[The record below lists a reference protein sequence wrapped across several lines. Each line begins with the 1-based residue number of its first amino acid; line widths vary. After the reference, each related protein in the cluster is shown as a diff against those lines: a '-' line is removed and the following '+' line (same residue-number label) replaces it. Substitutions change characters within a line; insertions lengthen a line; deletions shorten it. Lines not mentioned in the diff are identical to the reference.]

1 MAKYEEVPGVGLV
14 EFPDD
19 TPQNVID
26 SAKSGK
32 IGFEE
37 QGQQAVQGQDGLSV
51 SRTAGILARGG
62 ISPAT
67 VAGGV
72 GAAGAA
78 AMGAPVVA
86 GAGIAALAGGLLELG
101 ARAYNSEMAQK
112 YGIRGE
118 DSDKLKLPSEYLDQ
132 IKDLI
137 GLPKAQTTGER
148 VLEAG
153 AETAGEALATMGAG
167 QVLAGAKYAPKA
179 VKALGG
185 ILKAEPAM
193 QMAQSATGG
202 MAQQAAKE
210 SGAGS
215 FGQTIAGAG
224 GAIAPSLPGIARS
237 GVTAVGRGFTSP
249 ETVLENIQAM
259 KGAGTEATLGQATG
273 ARPIQYLESALG
285 ITPGASGYMA
295 KKGAEQQAQIGSK
308 IEQIS
313 QELAPGATELSA
325 GSKIRRG
332 LKDVFLPEARKVQN
346 DLYANV
352 DKYIPKTAEVD
363 LSNTLNLLNELTAPL
378 SGLKETSKS
387 KIVTND
393 LIKNLTSGLNI
404 DILPPPQKLILDK
417 NGVPFVLP
425 QQQAKIPI
433 ESVRIL
439 RSRIGD
445 QLGKFQMDSDFPRA
459 ELLRIYGALSD
470 DVGRVVDAAGP
481 DAKRAKEI
489 ADEYTKKLHDKMD
502 LLQPIIDKATPEK
515 IFNAAMGGQ
524 KADTTILGTVM
535 NALPQDAR
543 KEFVAAF
550 LNKMGRAVSST
561 QDVAGNVFSTETFLT
576 NWDKL
581 RGSPKEILFGNFGQS
596 FKNDM
601 DKIAKATSI
610 MRTGSQQYRNP
621 SGSGQKVVAAGTI
634 GAGIMAL
641 FTQPAALV
649 PMAQGAVTANLAAR
663 AMTNPK
669 FVRLLA
675 KQYDAPTS
683 SIPAFISTL
692 ATQSERDND
701 PELKDIADG
710 LRNQAVE
717 SDLKR

>member
-1 MAKYEEVPGVGLV
+1 MARYEEVPGVGLV

-19 TPQNVID
+19 TPQSVLD

-37 QGQQAVQGQDGLSV
+37 QGQQVAQGQDGFSA

-78 AMGAPVVA
+78 AMGAPVAV
-86 GAGIAALAGGLLELG
+86 GAGITALAGGLLELG
-101 ARAYNSEMAQK
+101 ARAYNSEIAKK
-112 YGIRGE
+112 YGIREE
-118 DSDKLKLPSEYLDQ
+118 DSDKVKLPSEYLDQ

-153 AETAGEALATMGAG
+153 AETAGEAMATMGAG

-185 ILKAEPAM
+185 LLKAEPAM

-202 MAQQAAKE
+202 MAQQAAE
-210 SGAGS
+210 EAGAGGV
-215 FGQTIAGAG
+215 GQTIAGAG
-224 GAIAPSLPGIARS
+224 GAIAPSLPGIARA
-237 GVTAVGRGFTSP
+237 GVTSAARGFASP

-259 KGAGTEATLGQATG
+259 RGAGTEATLGQATG
-273 ARPIQYLESALG
+273 AKPIQYLESALG

-295 KKGAEQQAQIGSK
+295 RKGAEQQAQIGSK
-308 IEQIS
+308 IEQIA

-325 GSKIRRG
+325 GSKIRQG
-332 LKDVFLPEARKVQN
+332 IKDVFLPQARKYQN
-346 DLYANV
+346 TLYAEV
-352 DKYIPKTAEVD
+352 EKYIPKNTEVD
-363 LSNTLNLLNELTAPL
+363 ISNTKNLLNEITAPL
-378 SGLKETSKS
+378 PGMKATSESSLLKNQV
-387 KIVTND
+387 ID
-393 LIKNLTSGLNI
+393 QLTSGLNI
-404 DILPPPQKLILDK
+404 DTALGGGLPLS
-417 NGVPFVLP
+417 GVR
-425 QQQAKIPI
+425 
-433 ESVRIL
+433 EL
-439 RSRIGD
+439 RSRIGEK
-445 QLGKFQMDSDFPRA
+445 LGQFQMDSNFPRA
-459 ELLRIYGALSD
+459 ELLRLYGALTED
-470 DVGRVVDAAGP
+470 IAKVVGSAGP
-481 DAKRAKEI
+481 EAKLAFNE
-489 ADEYTKKLHDKMD
+489 ANAYTKRLHDKID
-502 LLQPIIDKATPEK
+502 LLQPIIDKATPER

-535 NALPQDAR
+535 DALPQDAKR
-543 KEFVAAF
+543 EFVSAF

-621 SGSGQKVVAAGTI
+621 SGTGQRVVAAGTI

-649 PMAQGAVTANLAAR
+649 PMAQGAATANLAAR

-701 PELKDIADG
+701 QELKDIADG

>member
-19 TPQNVID
+19 TPQSVLD

-37 QGQQAVQGQDGLSV
+37 QAQQADQGQGGFSA

-67 VAGGV
+67 VAGGI
-72 GAAGAA
+72 GAVGAA
-78 AMGAPVVA
+78 AMGAPVAV
-86 GAGIAALAGGLLELG
+86 GAGITALAGGLLELG
-101 ARAYNSEMAQK
+101 ARAYNSEIAKK
-112 YGIRGE
+112 YGIREE
-118 DSDKLKLPSEYLDQ
+118 DSDKVKLPSEYLDQ

-153 AETAGEALATMGAG
+153 AETAGESLATMGAG

-185 ILKAEPAM
+185 LLKAEPAM
-193 QMAQSATGG
+193 QVAQSATGG
-202 MAQQAAKE
+202 MAQQAAQE
-210 SGAGS
+210 AGAGGV
-215 FGQTIAGAG
+215 GQTIAGAG
-224 GAIAPSLPGIARS
+224 GAIAPSLPGIART

-249 ETVLENIQAM
+249 ETILENIQTM
-259 KGAGTEATLGQATG
+259 RGAGTEATLGQATG
-273 ARPIQYLESALG
+273 AKPIQYLESALG

-325 GSKIRRG
+325 GSKMRRG

-346 DLYANV
+346 ELYADV
-352 DKYIPKTAEVD
+352 DKYIPKNSAVD
-363 LSNTLNLLNELTAPL
+363 LSDTKNLINQLTAPL
-378 SGLKETSKS
+378 QGLEATSKS
-387 KIVTND
+387 NLVTNNT
-393 LIKNLTSGLNI
+393 IKELMSGLNI
-404 DILPPPQKLILDK
+404 DLASG
-417 NGVPFVLP
+417 N
-425 QQQAKIPI
+425 KIPI

-445 QLGKFQMDSDFPRA
+445 QLGKFQMDSDFPRT
-459 ELLRIYGALSD
+459 ELLRIYGTLSD
-470 DVGRVVDAAGP
+470 DIGKVVETAGP
-481 DAKRAKEI
+481 AAKLAKQT

-561 QDVAGNVFSTETFLT
+561 QDVTGNVFSTETFLT

-581 RGSPKEILFGNFGQS
+581 RGSPKELLFGNFGQS

-621 SGSGQKVVAAGTI
+621 SGSAQKLVAAGTI
-634 GAGIMAL
+634 GGGIMAL
-641 FTQPAALV
+641 LTAPATLIPAAK
-649 PMAQGAVTANLAAR
+649 AAGIANLSAR
-663 AMTNPK
+663 ALTNPK

-701 PELKDIADG
+701 PELKDIADE

>member
-37 QGQQAVQGQDGLSV
+37 QGQQAVQGQDGFSA

-185 ILKAEPAM
+185 LLKAEPVM
-193 QMAQSATGG
+193 QVAQSASGG
-202 MAQQAAKE
+202 MAQQAAE
-210 SGAGS
+210 EAGAGGV
-215 FGQTIAGAG
+215 GQTIAGAG
-224 GAIAPSLPGIARS
+224 GAIAPSLPGLARA
-237 GVTAVGRGFTSP
+237 GVTSAARGFASP
-249 ETVLENIQAM
+249 EAVLENIQAM
-259 KGAGTEATLGQATG
+259 RGAGTEATLGQATG
-273 ARPIQYLESALG
+273 AKPIQFLESALG

-308 IEQIS
+308 IEQIA

-325 GSKIRRG
+325 GSKIRQG
-332 LKDVFLPEARKVQN
+332 IKDVFLPQARKYQN
-346 DLYANV
+346 TLYSEV
-352 DKYIPKTAEVD
+352 EKYIPKNTEVD
-363 LSNTLNLLNELTAPL
+363 ISNTKNLLNEITAPL
-378 SGLKETSKS
+378 PGMRATSESSLLKNQV
-387 KIVTND
+387 ID
-393 LIKNLTSGLNI
+393 QLTSGLNI
-404 DILPPPQKLILDK
+404 DTALGGGLPLS
-417 NGVPFVLP
+417 GVR
-425 QQQAKIPI
+425 
-433 ESVRIL
+433 EL
-439 RSRIGD
+439 RSRIGEK
-445 QLGKFQMDSDFPRA
+445 LGQFQMDSNFPRA
-459 ELLRIYGALSD
+459 ELLRLYGALTD
-470 DVGRVVDAAGP
+470 DIAKVVGNAGP
-481 DAKRAKEI
+481 EAKLAF
-489 ADEYTKKLHDKMD
+489 DEANAYTKRLHDKID
-502 LLQPIIDKATPEK
+502 LLQPIIDKATPER

-524 KADTTILGTVM
+524 KADTTILNTVM
-535 NALPQDAR
+535 DAVPQEAR
-543 KEFVAAF
+543 REFVAAF

-621 SGSGQKVVAAGTI
+621 SGTTQKLVAAGTI
-634 GAGIMAL
+634 GGGIMAL
-641 FTQPAALV
+641 LTAPATLIPAAK
-649 PMAQGAVTANLAAR
+649 AAGIANLSAR
-663 AMTNPK
+663 ALTNPK

-683 SIPAFISTL
+683 SLPAFISTL

-710 LRNQAVE
+710 IRNQAVE

>member
-19 TPQNVID
+19 TPQSVLD

-37 QGQQAVQGQDGLSV
+37 QAQQADQGQGGLSA

-67 VAGGV
+67 VAAGV

-78 AMGAPVVA
+78 AVGAPVAV
-86 GAGIAALAGGLLELG
+86 GAGITALAGGLLELG
-101 ARAYNSEMAQK
+101 ARAYNSEIAKK
-112 YGIRGE
+112 YGVREE
-118 DSDKLKLPSEYLDQ
+118 DSDKVKLPSEYLDQ

-185 ILKAEPAM
+185 LLKAEPAM
-193 QMAQSATGG
+193 QVAQSATGG

-210 SGAGS
+210 AGAGGV
-215 FGQTIAGAG
+215 GQTIAGAG
-224 GAIAPSLPGIARS
+224 GAIAPSLPGIARA
-237 GVTAVGRGFTSP
+237 GVMATGRGFKSP
-249 ETVLENIQAM
+249 ETILENIQTM
-259 KGAGTEATLGQATG
+259 RGAGTEATLGQATG
-273 ARPIQYLESALG
+273 AKPIQYLESALG

-308 IEQIS
+308 IEQIA

-325 GSKIRRG
+325 GSKMRQGI
-332 LKDVFLPEARKVQN
+332 KDVFLPQARKYQN
-346 DLYANV
+346 TLYAEV
-352 DKYIPKTAEVD
+352 EKYIPKNTEVD
-363 LSNTLNLLNELTAPL
+363 ISNTKNLLNEITAPL
-378 SGLKETSKS
+378 LGMKATSESSLLKNQV
-387 KIVTND
+387 ID
-393 LIKNLTSGLNI
+393 QLTSGLNI
-404 DILPPPQKLILDK
+404 DTALGGGLPLS
-417 NGVPFVLP
+417 GVR
-425 QQQAKIPI
+425 
-433 ESVRIL
+433 EL
-439 RSRIGD
+439 RSRIGEK
-445 QLGKFQMDSDFPRA
+445 LGQFQMDSNFPRA
-459 ELLRIYGALSD
+459 ELLRLYGALTD
-470 DVGRVVDAAGP
+470 DISKVVGNAGP
-481 DAKRAKEI
+481 EAKLAF
-489 ADEYTKKLHDKMD
+489 DEANAYTRRLHDKID
-502 LLQPIIDKATPEK
+502 LLQPIIDKATPER

-535 NALPQDAR
+535 EALPQEAR
-543 KEFVAAF
+543 REFVSAF
-550 LNKMGRAVSST
+550 LNKMGRAVSSA
-561 QDVAGNVFSTETFLT
+561 QDVTGNVFSTETFLT

-581 RGSPKEILFGNFGQS
+581 RGSPKELLFGNFGQS

-621 SGSGQKVVAAGTI
+621 SGSAQKLVAAGTI
-634 GAGIMAL
+634 GGGIMAL
-641 FTQPAALV
+641 LTAPATLIPAAK
-649 PMAQGAVTANLAAR
+649 AAGIANLSAR

-675 KQYDAPTS
+675 KQYDAPKS

-701 PELKDIADG
+701 QELKDIADG
-710 LRNQAVE
+710 IRNQAVE
-717 SDLKR
+717 SDLQR

>member
-19 TPQNVID
+19 TPQSVLD

-37 QGQQAVQGQDGLSV
+37 QAQQADQGQGRLSA

-78 AMGAPVVA
+78 AMGAPVAV
-86 GAGIAALAGGLLELG
+86 GAGITALAGGLLELG
-101 ARAYNSEMAQK
+101 ARAYNSEIAKK
-112 YGIRGE
+112 YGVREE
-118 DSDKLKLPSEYLDQ
+118 DSDKVKLPSEYLDQ

-185 ILKAEPAM
+185 LLKAEPAM
-193 QMAQSATGG
+193 QVAQSATGG

-210 SGAGS
+210 AGAGGV
-215 FGQTIAGAG
+215 GQTIAGAG
-224 GAIAPSLPGIARS
+224 GAIAPSLPGIARA

-249 ETVLENIQAM
+249 ETILENIQTM
-259 KGAGTEATLGQATG
+259 RGAGTEATLGQATG
-273 ARPIQYLESALG
+273 AKPIQYLESALG

-308 IEQIS
+308 IEQIA

-325 GSKIRRG
+325 GSKMRRG

-346 DLYANV
+346 ELYADV
-352 DKYIPKTAEVD
+352 DKYIPKNSAVD
-363 LSNTLNLLNELTAPL
+363 LSDTKNLINQLTAPL
-378 SGLKETSKS
+378 QGLEATSKS
-387 KIVTND
+387 NLVTNNT
-393 LIKNLTSGLNI
+393 IKELMSGLNI
-404 DILPPPQKLILDK
+404 DLASG
-417 NGVPFVLP
+417 N
-425 QQQAKIPI
+425 KIPI

-445 QLGKFQMDSDFPRA
+445 QLGKFQMDSDFPRL
-459 ELLRIYGALSD
+459 ELLRIYGTLSD
-470 DVGRVVDAAGP
+470 DIGKVVETAGP
-481 DAKRAKEI
+481 AAKLAKQT

-543 KEFVAAF
+543 KEFVSAF
-550 LNKMGRAVSST
+550 LNKMGRAVSSA
-561 QDVAGNVFSTETFLT
+561 QDVTGNVFSTETFLT

-581 RGSPKEILFGNFGQS
+581 RGSPKELLFGNFGQS

-621 SGSGQKVVAAGTI
+621 SGSAQKLVAAGTI
-634 GAGIMAL
+634 GGGIMAL
-641 FTQPAALV
+641 LTAPATLIPAAK
-649 PMAQGAVTANLAAR
+649 AAGIANLSAR

-675 KQYDAPTS
+675 KQYDAPKS

-701 PELKDIADG
+701 QELKDIADG
-710 LRNQAVE
+710 IRNQAVE
-717 SDLKR
+717 SDLQR

>member
-1 MAKYEEVPGVGLV
+1 VL
-14 EFPDD
+14 
-19 TPQNVID
+19 D

-37 QGQQAVQGQDGLSV
+37 QGQQVAQGQDGFSA

-78 AMGAPVVA
+78 AMGAPVAV
-86 GAGIAALAGGLLELG
+86 GAGITALAGGLLELG
-101 ARAYNSEMAQK
+101 ARAYNSEIAKK
-112 YGIRGE
+112 YGIREE
-118 DSDKLKLPSEYLDQ
+118 DSDKVKLPSEYLDQ

-153 AETAGEALATMGAG
+153 AETAGEAMATMGAG

-185 ILKAEPAM
+185 LLKAEPAM

-202 MAQQAAKE
+202 MAQQAAE
-210 SGAGS
+210 EAGAGGV
-215 FGQTIAGAG
+215 GQTIAGAG
-224 GAIAPSLPGIARS
+224 GAIAPSLPGIARA
-237 GVTAVGRGFTSP
+237 GVTSAARGFASP

-259 KGAGTEATLGQATG
+259 RGAGTEATLGQATG
-273 ARPIQYLESALG
+273 AKPIQYLESALG

-295 KKGAEQQAQIGSK
+295 RKGAEQQAQIGSK
-308 IEQIS
+308 IEQIA

-325 GSKIRRG
+325 GSKIRQG
-332 LKDVFLPEARKVQN
+332 IKDVFLPQARKYQN
-346 DLYANV
+346 TLYAEV
-352 DKYIPKTAEVD
+352 EKYIPKNTEVD
-363 LSNTLNLLNELTAPL
+363 ISNTKNLLNEITAPL
-378 SGLKETSKS
+378 PGMKATSESSLLKNQV
-387 KIVTND
+387 ID
-393 LIKNLTSGLNI
+393 QLTSGLNI
-404 DILPPPQKLILDK
+404 DTALGGGLPLS
-417 NGVPFVLP
+417 GVR
-425 QQQAKIPI
+425 
-433 ESVRIL
+433 EL
-439 RSRIGD
+439 RSRIGEK
-445 QLGKFQMDSDFPRA
+445 LGQFQMDSNFPRA
-459 ELLRIYGALSD
+459 ELLRLYGALTED
-470 DVGRVVDAAGP
+470 IAKVVGSAGP
-481 DAKRAKEI
+481 EAKLAFNE
-489 ADEYTKKLHDKMD
+489 ANAYTKRLHDKID
-502 LLQPIIDKATPEK
+502 LLQPIIDKATPER

-535 NALPQDAR
+535 DALPQDAKR
-543 KEFVAAF
+543 EFVSAF

-621 SGSGQKVVAAGTI
+621 SGTGQRVVAAGTI

-649 PMAQGAVTANLAAR
+649 PMAQGAATANLAAR

-701 PELKDIADG
+701 QELKDIADG

>member
-37 QGQQAVQGQDGLSV
+37 QGQQAVQGQDGLSA

-185 ILKAEPAM
+185 LLKAEPAM
-193 QMAQSATGG
+193 QVAQSASGG
-202 MAQQAAKE
+202 MAQQAAE
-210 SGAGS
+210 EAGAGGV
-215 FGQTIAGAG
+215 GQTIAGAG
-224 GAIAPSLPGIARS
+224 GAIAPSLPAIARA
-237 GVTAVGRGFTSP
+237 GVTSAARGFASP

-259 KGAGTEATLGQATG
+259 RGAGTEATLGQATG
-273 ARPIQYLESALG
+273 AKPIQYIESALG

-325 GSKIRRG
+325 GSKIRQG
-332 LKDVFLPEARKVQN
+332 IKDVFLPQARKYQN
-346 DLYANV
+346 TLYAEV
-352 DKYIPKTAEVD
+352 EKYIPKNTEVNI
-363 LSNTLNLLNELTAPL
+363 SNTKNLLNEITAPL
-378 SGLKETSKS
+378 PGMRATSESSLLKNQV
-387 KIVTND
+387 ID
-393 LIKNLTSGLNI
+393 QLTSGLNI
-404 DILPPPQKLILDK
+404 DTALGGGLPLS
-417 NGVPFVLP
+417 GVR
-425 QQQAKIPI
+425 
-433 ESVRIL
+433 EL
-439 RSRIGD
+439 RSRIGEK
-445 QLGKFQMDSDFPRA
+445 LGQFQMDSNFPRA
-459 ELLRIYGALSD
+459 ELLRLYGALTD
-470 DVGRVVDAAGP
+470 DIAKVVGNAGP
-481 DAKRAKEI
+481 EAKLAF
-489 ADEYTKKLHDKMD
+489 DEANAYTKRLHDKID
-502 LLQPIIDKATPEK
+502 LLQPIIDKATPER

-524 KADTTILGTVM
+524 KADTTILNTVM
-535 NALPQDAR
+535 NAVPQEAR
-543 KEFVAAF
+543 REFVAAF

-683 SIPAFISTL
+683 SLPAFISTL

>member
-1 MAKYEEVPGVGLV
+1 MARYEQVEGIGLV

-19 TPQNVID
+19 TPQEVID
-26 SAKSGK
+26 RAKAGK
-32 IGFEE
+32 IGFEAPASE
-37 QGQQAVQGQDGLSV
+37 AKDDGLSLRV
-51 SRTAGILARGG
+51 PGLIARGA
-62 ISPAT
+62 INPAT
-67 VAGGV
+67 VAAGA
-72 GAAGAA
+72 GAAGMA
-78 AMGAPVVA
+78 VA
-86 GAGIAALAGGLLELG
+86 GAPITAAGVGIGALAGGLIELG
-101 ARAYNSEMAQK
+101 ARAYNSEMAQR
-112 YGIRGE
+112 YGVRGE
-118 DSDKLKLPSEYLDQ
+118 EADKIKLPSEYLDQ
-132 IKDLI
+132 IKDMI
-137 GLPKAQTTGER
+137 GLPKPETSGEKI
-148 VLEAG
+148 LTAG
-153 AETAGEALATMGAG
+153 AETAGEAMATMGAG
-167 QVLAGAKYAPKA
+167 QVLSGIKYAPKA

-210 SGAGS
+210 GGAGTA
-215 FGQTIAGAG
+215 GQIVAGAG
-224 GAIAPSLPGIARS
+224 GAIAPSLPGIARAGAS
-237 GVTAVGRGFTSP
+237 AVGRGFTKP
-249 ETVLENIQAM
+249 ETILENIQAM
-259 KGAGTEATLGQATG
+259 RGAGTEATLGQATG
-273 ARPIQYLESALG
+273 ARPIQFVESALG
-285 ITPGASGYMA
+285 ITPGASGFMA

-308 IEQIS
+308 IEQIA

-325 GSKIRRG
+325 GSKMRRG

-346 DLYANV
+346 ELYADV
-352 DKYIPKTAEVD
+352 DKYIPKNSAVD
-363 LSNTLNLLNELTAPL
+363 LSDTKNLINQLTAPL
-378 SGLKETSKS
+378 QGLEATSKS
-387 KIVTND
+387 NLVTNNT
-393 LIKNLTSGLNI
+393 IKELMSGLNI
-404 DILPPPQKLILDK
+404 DLAS
-417 NGVPFVLP
+417 GS
-425 QQQAKIPI
+425 KIPI

-445 QLGKFQMDSDFPRA
+445 QLGKFQMDSDFPRI
-459 ELLRIYGALSD
+459 ELLRIYGTLSD
-470 DVGRVVDAAGP
+470 DIGKVVETAGP
-481 DAKRAKEI
+481 AAKLAKQT

-550 LNKMGRAVSST
+550 LNRMGRAVSSA
-561 QDVAGNVFSTETFLT
+561 QDVTGNVFSTETFLT

-581 RGSPKEILFGNFGQS
+581 RGSPKELLFGNFGQS

-621 SGSGQKVVAAGTI
+621 SGTGQRVVAAGTI

-649 PMAQGAVTANLAAR
+649 PMAQGAITANLAAR

-669 FVRLLA
+669 FVRALA
-675 KQYDAPTS
+675 KRYDAPTS
-683 SIPAFISTL
+683 SLPAFISTL
-692 ATQSERDND
+692 ATQ
-701 PELKDIADG
+701 ADKEDDQDLREISDA

-717 SDLKR
+717 ADLKK

>member
-32 IGFEE
+32 IGFQE
-37 QGQQAVQGQDGLSV
+37 QGQPQAEFSPA
-51 SRTAGILARGG
+51 RAAGILTRGG

-67 VAGGV
+67 VAGGI

-78 AMGAPVVA
+78 AVGAPVVA

-193 QMAQSATGG
+193 QVAQSVTGG
-202 MAQQAAKE
+202 MAQQAAE
-210 SGAGS
+210 EAGAG
-215 FGQTIAGAG
+215 GAVQTLAGAG
-224 GAIAPSLPGIARS
+224 GAIAPSLPAITRA
-237 GVTAVGRGFTSP
+237 GVTSAARGFASP
-249 ETVLENIQAM
+249 EAVLENIQAM
-259 KGAGTEATLGQATG
+259 RGAGTEATLGQATG
-273 ARPIQYLESALG
+273 ARPIQFLESALG

-346 DLYANV
+346 QLYADV
-352 DKYIPKTAEVD
+352 DKYIPKNSTVD
-363 LSNTLNLLNELTAPL
+363 LSDTKNLINQLTAPL
-378 SGLKETSKS
+378 QGLEATSKS
-387 KIVTND
+387 NLVTNNT
-393 LIKNLTSGLNI
+393 IKELMSGLNI
-404 DILPPPQKLILDK
+404 DLASG
-417 NGVPFVLP
+417 N
-425 QQQAKIPI
+425 KIPI
-433 ESVRIL
+433 ESVRTL

-445 QLGKFQMDSDFPRA
+445 QLGKFQMDSDFPRV

-561 QDVAGNVFSTETFLT
+561 QDVSGNVFSTETFLT

-621 SGSGQKVVAAGTI
+621 SGTTQKLVAAGTI
-634 GAGIMAL
+634 GGGIMAL
-641 FTQPAALV
+641 LTAPATLIPAAK
-649 PMAQGAVTANLAAR
+649 AAGIANLSAR
-663 AMTNPK
+663 ALTNPK

-683 SIPAFISTL
+683 SLPAFISTL

-701 PELKDIADG
+701 QELKDIADG

>member
-1 MAKYEEVPGVGLV
+1 MARYEEVPGVGLV

-37 QGQQAVQGQDGLSV
+37 QGQQASQPQEGFSPA
-51 SRTAGILARGG
+51 RAAGILTRGG

-78 AMGAPVVA
+78 AVGAPVAV

-112 YGIRGE
+112 YGVRGE

-185 ILKAEPAM
+185 LLKAEPAM
-193 QMAQSATGG
+193 QVAQSATGG

-210 SGAGS
+210 AGAGGV
-215 FGQTIAGAG
+215 GQTIAGAG
-224 GAIAPSLPGIARS
+224 GAIAPSLPAIARA
-237 GVTAVGRGFTSP
+237 GVTSAARGFASP
-249 ETVLENIQAM
+249 ETMLENIQAM
-259 KGAGTEATLGQATG
+259 RGAGTEATLGQATG
-273 ARPIQYLESALG
+273 AKPIQYIESALG

-325 GSKIRRG
+325 GSKIRQG
-332 LKDVFLPEARKVQN
+332 IKDVFLPQARKYQN
-346 DLYANV
+346 TLYAEV
-352 DKYIPKTAEVD
+352 EKYIPKNTEVD
-363 LSNTLNLLNELTAPL
+363 ISNTKNLLNEITAPL
-378 SGLKETSKS
+378 PGMKATSESSLLKNQV
-387 KIVTND
+387 ID
-393 LIKNLTSGLNI
+393 QLTSGLNI
-404 DILPPPQKLILDK
+404 DTALGGGIPLS
-417 NGVPFVLP
+417 GVR
-425 QQQAKIPI
+425 
-433 ESVRIL
+433 EL
-439 RSRIGD
+439 RSRIGEK
-445 QLGKFQMDSDFPRA
+445 LGQFQMDSNFPRA
-459 ELLRIYGALSD
+459 ELLRLYGALTD
-470 DVGRVVDAAGP
+470 DIAKVVGNAGP
-481 DAKRAKEI
+481 EAKLAF
-489 ADEYTKKLHDKMD
+489 DEANAYTKRLHDKID
-502 LLQPIIDKATPEK
+502 LLQPIIDKATPER

-535 NALPQDAR
+535 DALPQEAR
-543 KEFVAAF
+543 REFVAAF
-550 LNKMGRAVSST
+550 LNKMGRAVSSA
-561 QDVAGNVFSTETFLT
+561 QDVTGNVFSTETFLT

-581 RGSPKEILFGNFGQS
+581 RGSPKELLFGNFGQS

-621 SGSGQKVVAAGTI
+621 SGSAQKLVAAGTI
-634 GAGIMAL
+634 GGGIMAL
-641 FTQPAALV
+641 LTAPATLIPAAK
-649 PMAQGAVTANLAAR
+649 AAGIANLSAR

-701 PELKDIADG
+701 PELKDIADE
-710 LRNQAVE
+710 LRNQAIE

>member
-1 MAKYEEVPGVGLV
+1 MALIPVNSKGEDIAAEA
-14 EFPDD
+14 
-19 TPQNVID
+19 Q
-26 SAKSGK
+26 SA
-32 IGFEE
+32 
-37 QGQQAVQGQDGLSV
+37 QGQGGFSA
-51 SRTAGILARGG
+51 SRAAGALARGA

-67 VAGGV
+67 VAAGV

-78 AMGAPVVA
+78 AMGAPVAV
-86 GAGIAALAGGLLELG
+86 GAGITALAGGLLELG
-101 ARAYNSEMAQK
+101 ARAYNSEIAKK
-112 YGIRGE
+112 YGIREE
-118 DSDKLKLPSEYLDQ
+118 DSDKVKLPSEYLDQ

-148 VLEAG
+148 VIEAG
-153 AETAGEALATMGAG
+153 TETAGEAMATMGAG
-167 QVLAGAKYAPKA
+167 QVLAGLKYAPKA

-193 QMAQSATGG
+193 QMAQSTTGG

-210 SGAGS
+210 AGAGS

-308 IEQIS
+308 IEQIA

-325 GSKIRRG
+325 GSKIRQG
-332 LKDVFLPEARKVQN
+332 IKDVFLPQARKYQN
-346 DLYANV
+346 TLYAEV
-352 DKYIPKTAEVD
+352 EKYIPRNTEVD
-363 LSNTLNLLNELTAPL
+363 ISNTKNLLNEITAPL
-378 SGLKETSKS
+378 PGMKATSESSLLKNQV
-387 KIVTND
+387 ID
-393 LIKNLTSGLNI
+393 QLTSGLNI
-404 DILPPPQKLILDK
+404 DTALGGGLPLS
-417 NGVPFVLP
+417 GVR
-425 QQQAKIPI
+425 
-433 ESVRIL
+433 EL
-439 RSRIGD
+439 RSRIGEK
-445 QLGKFQMDSDFPRA
+445 LGQFQMDSNFPRA
-459 ELLRIYGALSD
+459 ELLRLYGALTD
-470 DVGRVVDAAGP
+470 DISKVVGDAGP
-481 DAKRAKEI
+481 EAKLAFNE
-489 ADEYTKKLHDKMD
+489 ANAYTKRLHDKID
-502 LLQPIIDKATPEK
+502 LLQPIIDKATPER

-524 KADTTILGTVM
+524 RADTTILGTVM
-535 NALPQDAR
+535 DALPQDAKR
-543 KEFVAAF
+543 EFASAF

-621 SGSGQKVVAAGTI
+621 SGTGQRVVAAGTI

-649 PMAQGAVTANLAAR
+649 PMAQGAATANLAAR

-675 KQYDAPTS
+675 KKYDAPRS

-701 PELKDIADG
+701 QELKDIADG

>member
-19 TPQNVID
+19 TPQSVLD

-37 QGQQAVQGQDGLSV
+37 QGQQATQGQDGFSA

-67 VAGGV
+67 VAAGV

-78 AMGAPVVA
+78 AVGAPVAV
-86 GAGIAALAGGLLELG
+86 GAGITALAGGLLELG
-101 ARAYNSEMAQK
+101 ARAYNSEIAKK
-112 YGIRGE
+112 YGIREE
-118 DSDKLKLPSEYLDQ
+118 DSDKVKLPSEYLDQ

-148 VLEAG
+148 VIEAG
-153 AETAGEALATMGAG
+153 AETAGEAMATMGAG
-167 QVLAGAKYAPKA
+167 QVLTGLKYAPKA

-210 SGAGS
+210 AGAGS

-295 KKGAEQQAQIGSK
+295 RKGAEQQAQIGSK

-313 QELAPGATELSA
+313 QELAPGATGLSA

-332 LKDVFLPEARKVQN
+332 LKDVFLPEARNIQN
-346 DLYANV
+346 QLYADV
-352 DKYIPKTAEVD
+352 DKYIPKNSTVD
-363 LSNTLNLLNELTAPL
+363 LSDTKNLINQLTAPL
-378 SGLKETSKS
+378 QGLEATSKS
-387 KIVTND
+387 NLVTNNT
-393 LIKNLTSGLNI
+393 IKELMSGLNI
-404 DILPPPQKLILDK
+404 DLASG
-417 NGVPFVLP
+417 N
-425 QQQAKIPI
+425 KIPI
-433 ESVRIL
+433 ESVRTL

-445 QLGKFQMDSDFPRA
+445 QLGKFQMDSDFPRV

-481 DAKRAKEI
+481 DAKKAKEI

-502 LLQPIIDKATPEK
+502 LLQPIIDKATPER

-535 NALPQDAR
+535 GALPQDAK

-550 LNKMGRAVSST
+550 LNKMGRAVSSA
-561 QDVAGNVFSTETFLT
+561 QDVSGNVFSTETFLT

-581 RGSPKEILFGNFGQS
+581 RGAPKELLFGNFGQS
-596 FKNDM
+596 FKDDM

-610 MRTGSQQYRNP
+610 MRSGSQQYRNP
-621 SGSGQKVVAAGTI
+621 SGSAQKYVSGATI
-634 GAGIMAL
+634 GGGIMAL
-641 FTQPAALV
+641 LTSPAALI
-649 PMAQGAVTANLAAR
+649 PAAGTAGIANLSAR
-663 AMTNPK
+663 ALTNPK

-701 PELKDIADG
+701 QELKDIADG

>member
-1 MAKYEEVPGVGLV
+1 MARYEEVPGVGLV

-19 TPQNVID
+19 TPQSVLD

-37 QGQQAVQGQDGLSV
+37 QGQQVAQGQDGFSA

-78 AMGAPVVA
+78 AVGAPVAV
-86 GAGIAALAGGLLELG
+86 GAGITALAGGLLELG
-101 ARAYNSEMAQK
+101 ARAYNSEIAKK
-112 YGIRGE
+112 YGIREE
-118 DSDKLKLPSEYLDQ
+118 DSDKVKLPSEYLDQ

-185 ILKAEPAM
+185 LLKAEPAM

-202 MAQQAAKE
+202 MAQQAAE
-210 SGAGS
+210 EAGAGGV
-215 FGQTIAGAG
+215 GQTIAGAG
-224 GAIAPSLPGIARS
+224 GAIAPSLPGIARA
-237 GVTAVGRGFTSP
+237 GVTSAARGFASP

-259 KGAGTEATLGQATG
+259 RGAGTEATLGQATG
-273 ARPIQYLESALG
+273 AKPIQYLESALG

-295 KKGAEQQAQIGSK
+295 RKGAEQQAQIGSK
-308 IEQIS
+308 IEQIA

-325 GSKIRRG
+325 GSKIRQG
-332 LKDVFLPEARKVQN
+332 IKDVFLPQARKYQN
-346 DLYANV
+346 TLYAEV
-352 DKYIPKTAEVD
+352 EKYIPRNTEVD
-363 LSNTLNLLNELTAPL
+363 ISNTKNLLNEITAPL
-378 SGLKETSKS
+378 PGMKATSESSLLKNQV
-387 KIVTND
+387 ID
-393 LIKNLTSGLNI
+393 QLTSGLNI
-404 DILPPPQKLILDK
+404 DTALGGGLPLS
-417 NGVPFVLP
+417 GVR
-425 QQQAKIPI
+425 
-433 ESVRIL
+433 EL
-439 RSRIGD
+439 RSRIGEK
-445 QLGKFQMDSDFPRA
+445 LGQFQMDSNFPRA
-459 ELLRIYGALSD
+459 ELLRLYGALTED
-470 DVGRVVDAAGP
+470 IAKVVGSAGP
-481 DAKRAKEI
+481 EAKLAFNE
-489 ADEYTKKLHDKMD
+489 ANAYTKRLHDKID
-502 LLQPIIDKATPEK
+502 LLQPIIDKATPER

-535 NALPQDAR
+535 DALPQDAKR
-543 KEFVAAF
+543 EFVSAF

-621 SGSGQKVVAAGTI
+621 SGTGQRVVAAGTI

-649 PMAQGAVTANLAAR
+649 PMAQGAATANLAAR

-675 KQYDAPTS
+675 KKYDAPTS

-701 PELKDIADG
+701 QELKDIADG

>member
-37 QGQQAVQGQDGLSV
+37 QGQQAVQGQDGFSA

-185 ILKAEPAM
+185 LLKAEPAM
-193 QMAQSATGG
+193 QVAQSASGG
-202 MAQQAAKE
+202 MAQQAAE
-210 SGAGS
+210 EAGAGGV
-215 FGQTIAGAG
+215 GQTIAGAG
-224 GAIAPSLPGIARS
+224 GAIAPSLPAIARA
-237 GVTAVGRGFTSP
+237 GVTSAARGFASP

-259 KGAGTEATLGQATG
+259 RGAGTEATLGQATG
-273 ARPIQYLESALG
+273 AKPIQYLESALG

-313 QELAPGATELSA
+313 QELAPSATELSA

-332 LKDVFLPEARKVQN
+332 LKDVFLPEARKVQ
-346 DLYANV
+346 DELYADV
-352 DKYIPKTAEVD
+352 DKYIPKNSAVD
-363 LSNTLNLLNELTAPL
+363 LSDTKNLINQLTAPL
-378 SGLKETSKS
+378 QGLEATSKS
-387 KIVTND
+387 NLVTNNT
-393 LIKNLTSGLNI
+393 IKELMSGLNI
-404 DILPPPQKLILDK
+404 DLASG
-417 NGVPFVLP
+417 N
-425 QQQAKIPI
+425 KIPI

-445 QLGKFQMDSDFPRA
+445 QLGKFQMDSDFPRT
-459 ELLRIYGALSD
+459 ELLRIYGTLSD
-470 DVGRVVDAAGP
+470 DIGKVVETAGP
-481 DAKRAKEI
+481 AAKLAKQT

-502 LLQPIIDKATPEK
+502 LLQPIIDKATPER

-535 NALPQDAR
+535 DALPQEAKR
-543 KEFVAAF
+543 EFVSAF

-581 RGSPKEILFGNFGQS
+581 RGSPKELLFGNFGQS

-621 SGSGQKVVAAGTI
+621 SGTGQRVVAAGTI

-683 SIPAFISTL
+683 SLPAFISTL

-710 LRNQAVE
+710 IRNQAVE

>member
-37 QGQQAVQGQDGLSV
+37 QGQQAVQGQDGLSA

-101 ARAYNSEMAQK
+101 ARAYNSEMAQR

-185 ILKAEPAM
+185 LLKAEPAM
-193 QMAQSATGG
+193 QVAQSVTGG
-202 MAQQAAKE
+202 MAQQAAE
-210 SGAGS
+210 EAGAGGV
-215 FGQTIAGAG
+215 GQTIAGAG
-224 GAIAPSLPGIARS
+224 GAIAPSLPAIARA
-237 GVTAVGRGFTSP
+237 GVTSAARGFASP
-249 ETVLENIQAM
+249 EAVLENIQAM
-259 KGAGTEATLGQATG
+259 RGAGTEATLGQATG
-273 ARPIQYLESALG
+273 AKPIQYLESALG

-308 IEQIS
+308 IEQIA

-325 GSKIRRG
+325 GSKIRQG
-332 LKDVFLPEARKVQN
+332 IKDVFLPQARKYQN
-346 DLYANV
+346 TLYAEV
-352 DKYIPKTAEVD
+352 EKYIPKNTEVD
-363 LSNTLNLLNELTAPL
+363 ISNTKNLLNEITAPL
-378 SGLKETSKS
+378 PGMKATSESSLLKNQV
-387 KIVTND
+387 ID
-393 LIKNLTSGLNI
+393 QLTSGLNI
-404 DILPPPQKLILDK
+404 DTALGGGLPLS
-417 NGVPFVLP
+417 GVR
-425 QQQAKIPI
+425 
-433 ESVRIL
+433 EL
-439 RSRIGD
+439 RSRIGEK
-445 QLGKFQMDSDFPRA
+445 LGQFQMDSNFPRA
-459 ELLRIYGALSD
+459 ELLRLYGALTED
-470 DVGRVVDAAGP
+470 IAKVVGNAGP
-481 DAKRAKEI
+481 EAKLAF
-489 ADEYTKKLHDKMD
+489 DEANAYTKRLHDKID
-502 LLQPIIDKATPEK
+502 LLQPIIDKATPER

-524 KADTTILGTVM
+524 KADTTILNTVM
-535 NALPQDAR
+535 DAVPQEAR
-543 KEFVAAF
+543 REFVAAF

-621 SGSGQKVVAAGTI
+621 SGTTQKLVAAGTI
-634 GAGIMAL
+634 GGGIMAL
-641 FTQPAALV
+641 LTAPATLIPAAK
-649 PMAQGAVTANLAAR
+649 AAGIANLSAR
-663 AMTNPK
+663 ALTNPK

-675 KQYDAPTS
+675 KKYDAPTS
-683 SIPAFISTL
+683 SLPAFISTL

>member
-19 TPQNVID
+19 TPQSVLD

-37 QGQQAVQGQDGLSV
+37 QSQQADQGQGGFSA

-78 AMGAPVVA
+78 AVGAPVAV
-86 GAGIAALAGGLLELG
+86 GAGITALAGGLLELG
-101 ARAYNSEMAQK
+101 ARAYNSEIAKK
-112 YGIRGE
+112 YGVREE
-118 DSDKLKLPSEYLDQ
+118 DSDKVKLPSEYLDQ

-185 ILKAEPAM
+185 LLKAEPAM
-193 QMAQSATGG
+193 QVAQSATGG

-210 SGAGS
+210 AGAGGV
-215 FGQTIAGAG
+215 GQTIAGAG
-224 GAIAPSLPGIARS
+224 GAIAPSLPGIARA

-249 ETVLENIQAM
+249 ETILENIQAM
-259 KGAGTEATLGQATG
+259 RGAGTEATLGQATG
-273 ARPIQYLESALG
+273 ARPIQFVESALG
-285 ITPGASGYMA
+285 VLPGGAGFMA
-295 KKGAEQQAQIGSK
+295 KKGQEQQAQIGSK
-308 IEQIS
+308 IEQIT

-325 GSKIRRG
+325 GSKMRRG

-346 DLYANV
+346 ELYADV
-352 DKYIPKTAEVD
+352 DKYIPKNSAVD
-363 LSNTLNLLNELTAPL
+363 LSDTKNLINQLTAPL
-378 SGLKETSKS
+378 QGLEATSKS
-387 KIVTND
+387 NLVTNNT
-393 LIKNLTSGLNI
+393 IKELMSGLNI
-404 DILPPPQKLILDK
+404 DLASG
-417 NGVPFVLP
+417 N
-425 QQQAKIPI
+425 KIPI

-445 QLGKFQMDSDFPRA
+445 QLGKFQMDSDFPRL
-459 ELLRIYGALSD
+459 ELLRIYGTLSD
-470 DVGRVVDAAGP
+470 DIGKVVETAGP
-481 DAKRAKEI
+481 AAKLAKQT

-502 LLQPIIDKATPEK
+502 LLQPIIDKATPER

-535 NALPQDAR
+535 GALPQEAKR
-543 KEFVAAF
+543 EFVSAF
-550 LNKMGRAVSST
+550 LNKMGRAASSG
-561 QDVAGNVFSTETFLT
+561 QNLEGNVFSTETFLT

-581 RGSPKEILFGNFGQS
+581 GKANRELLFGDFGQS

-601 DKIAKATSI
+601 NKIAKATDI
-610 MRTGSQQYRNP
+610 MRRGSQQYRNP
-621 SGSGQKVVAAGTI
+621 SGTAQKYVAAGTV
-634 GAGIMAL
+634 GSVVTLAL
-641 FTQPAALV
+641 SSPIALI
-649 PMAQGAVTANLAAR
+649 PMAKSAIGLNLAAR

-669 FVRLLA
+669 FVRALA
-675 KQYDAPTS
+675 KRYDAPTS
-683 SIPAFISTL
+683 ALPAFISTL
-692 ATQSERDND
+692 ATQ
-701 PELKDIADG
+701 ADKEDDQDLREISDA

-717 SDLKR
+717 ADLKK

>member
-1 MAKYEEVPGVGLV
+1 MALIPVNSKGEDITV
-14 EFPDD
+14 EA
-19 TPQNVID
+19 Q
-26 SAKSGK
+26 SA
-32 IGFEE
+32 
-37 QGQQAVQGQDGLSV
+37 QGQGGFSA

-78 AMGAPVVA
+78 AMGAPVAV
-86 GAGIAALAGGLLELG
+86 GAGITALAGGLLELG
-101 ARAYNSEMAQK
+101 ARAYNSEISKK
-112 YGIRGE
+112 YGIREE
-118 DSDKLKLPSEYLDQ
+118 DSDKVKLPSEYLDQ

-153 AETAGEALATMGAG
+153 AETAGEAMATMGAG
-167 QVLAGAKYAPKA
+167 QVLSGIKYAPKA

-185 ILKAEPAM
+185 LLKAEPAM

-202 MAQQAAKE
+202 MAQQAAE
-210 SGAGS
+210 EAGAGGV
-215 FGQTIAGAG
+215 GQTIAGVG
-224 GAIAPSLPGIARS
+224 GAIAPSLPGIARA
-237 GVTAVGRGFTSP
+237 GVTAAGRGFTSP
-249 ETVLENIQAM
+249 QTILENIQAM
-259 KGAGTEATLGQATG
+259 RGAGTEATLGQATG

-313 QELAPGATELSA
+313 QQLAPGATELSA

-332 LKDVFLPEARKVQN
+332 LKDVFLPEARNVQN
-346 DLYANV
+346 QLYADV
-352 DKYIPKTAEVD
+352 DKYIPKNSTVD
-363 LSNTLNLLNELTAPL
+363 LSDTKNLINQLTAPL
-378 SGLKETSKS
+378 QGLEATSKS
-387 KIVTND
+387 NLVTNNA
-393 LIKNLTSGLNI
+393 IKELMSGLNI
-404 DILPPPQKLILDK
+404 DLASG
-417 NGVPFVLP
+417 N
-425 QQQAKIPI
+425 KIPI
-433 ESVRIL
+433 ESVRTL

-445 QLGKFQMDSDFPRA
+445 QLGKFQMDSNFPRV

-481 DAKRAKEI
+481 DAKKAKKI

-502 LLQPIIDKATPEK
+502 LLQPIIDKATPER

-535 NALPQDAR
+535 GALPQDAK

-550 LNKMGRAVSST
+550 LNKMGRAVSSA
-561 QDVAGNVFSTETFLT
+561 QDVSGNVFSTETFLT

-581 RGSPKEILFGNFGQS
+581 RGAPKELLFGNFGQS
-596 FKNDM
+596 FKDDM

-610 MRTGSQQYRNP
+610 MRSGSQQYRNP
-621 SGSGQKVVAAGTI
+621 SGSAQKYVSGATI
-634 GAGIMAL
+634 GGGIMAL
-641 FTQPAALV
+641 LTSPAALI
-649 PMAQGAVTANLAAR
+649 PAAGTAGIANLSAR
-663 AMTNPK
+663 ALTNPK

>member
-1 MAKYEEVPGVGLV
+1 MAKYEEVPGVGIV

-19 TPQNVID
+19 TPQSVLD
-26 SAKSGK
+26 SAKSGR

-37 QGQQAVQGQDGLSV
+37 QAQQPKQTAEAQDGFSA

-112 YGIRGE
+112 YGVRGE
-118 DSDKLKLPSEYLDQ
+118 DSAKLKLPSEYLDQ

-185 ILKAEPAM
+185 LLKAEPAM
-193 QMAQSATGG
+193 QVAQSASGG

-210 SGAGS
+210 AGAGGV
-215 FGQTIAGAG
+215 GQTIAGAG
-224 GAIAPSLPGIARS
+224 GAIAPSLPGLARA
-237 GVTAVGRGFTSP
+237 GVTSAARGFASP
-249 ETVLENIQAM
+249 EAVLENIQAM
-259 KGAGTEATLGQATG
+259 RGAGTEATLGQATG
-273 ARPIQYLESALG
+273 AKPIQYLESALG

-295 KKGAEQQAQIGSK
+295 RKGAEQQAQIGSK
-308 IEQIS
+308 IEQIA

-325 GSKIRRG
+325 GSKIRQG
-332 LKDVFLPEARKVQN
+332 IKDVFLPQARKYQN
-346 DLYANV
+346 TLYAEV
-352 DKYIPKTAEVD
+352 EKYIPRNTEVD
-363 LSNTLNLLNELTAPL
+363 ISNTKNLLNEITAPL
-378 SGLKETSKS
+378 PGMRATSESSLLKNQV
-387 KIVTND
+387 ID
-393 LIKNLTSGLNI
+393 QLTSGLNI
-404 DILPPPQKLILDK
+404 DTALGGGLPLS
-417 NGVPFVLP
+417 GVR
-425 QQQAKIPI
+425 
-433 ESVRIL
+433 EL
-439 RSRIGD
+439 RSRIGEK
-445 QLGKFQMDSDFPRA
+445 LGQFQMDSNFPRA
-459 ELLRIYGALSD
+459 ELLRLYGALTED
-470 DVGRVVDAAGP
+470 IAKVVENAGP
-481 DAKRAKEI
+481 EAKLAFNE
-489 ADEYTKKLHDKMD
+489 ANAYTKRLHDKID
-502 LLQPIIDKATPEK
+502 LLQPIIDKATPER

-535 NALPQDAR
+535 DALPQDAKR
-543 KEFVAAF
+543 EFVSAF

-675 KQYDAPTS
+675 KKYDAPTS
-683 SIPAFISTL
+683 SLPAFISTL

>member
-1 MAKYEEVPGVGLV
+1 MALIPVNSKGEDIAV
-14 EFPDD
+14 EA
-19 TPQNVID
+19 Q
-26 SAKSGK
+26 SA
-32 IGFEE
+32 
-37 QGQQAVQGQDGLSV
+37 QGQDGFSA

-67 VAGGV
+67 VAGGAGV
-72 GAAGAA
+72 IGAA
-78 AMGAPVVA
+78 AIGAPVAV
-86 GAGIAALAGGLLELG
+86 GGGITALAGGLLELG
-101 ARAYNSEMAQK
+101 ARAYNSEIAKK
-112 YGIRGE
+112 YGIREE
-118 DSDKLKLPSEYLDQ
+118 DSDKVKLPSEYLDQ

-167 QVLAGAKYAPKA
+167 QVLSGVKYAPKA

-185 ILKAEPAM
+185 LLKAEPAM

-210 SGAGS
+210 AGAGS
-215 FGQTIAGAG
+215 FGQTAAGAG

-237 GVTAVGRGFTSP
+237 SVTAVGRGFTSP
-249 ETVLENIQAM
+249 QTVLENIQAM
-259 KGAGTEATLGQATG
+259 RGANTEATLGQATG
-273 ARPIQYLESALG
+273 ARPIQYLESVLG

-295 KKGAEQQAQIGSK
+295 EKGAEQQAQIGSK

-313 QELAPGATELSA
+313 QGLAPGATELSA

-346 DLYANV
+346 QLYADV
-352 DKYIPKTAEVD
+352 DKYIPKNSTVD
-363 LSNTLNLLNELTAPL
+363 LSDTKNLINQLTAPL
-378 SGLKETSKS
+378 QGLEATSKS
-387 KIVTND
+387 NLVTNNT
-393 LIKNLTSGLNI
+393 IKELMSGLNI
-404 DILPPPQKLILDK
+404 DLASG
-417 NGVPFVLP
+417 N
-425 QQQAKIPI
+425 KIPI
-433 ESVRIL
+433 ESVRTL

-481 DAKRAKEI
+481 DAKKAKEI

-502 LLQPIIDKATPEK
+502 LLQPIIDKATPER

-535 NALPQDAR
+535 GALPQDAK

-550 LNKMGRAVSST
+550 LNKMGRAVSSA
-561 QDVAGNVFSTETFLT
+561 QDVSGNVFSTETFLT

-581 RGSPKEILFGNFGQS
+581 RGAPKELLFGNFGQS

-710 LRNQAVE
+710 LRNQAIE

>member
-19 TPQNVID
+19 TPQSVLD
-26 SAKSGK
+26 SAKSGN

-37 QGQQAVQGQDGLSV
+37 QPNKEQGSFSA

-67 VAGGV
+67 VAAGV

-101 ARAYNSEMAQK
+101 ARAYNSEMAQR
-112 YGIRGE
+112 YGVRGE

-167 QVLAGAKYAPKA
+167 QVLSGAKYAPKA

-185 ILKAEPAM
+185 FLKAEPAM
-193 QMAQSATGG
+193 LMAQSATGG

-210 SGAGS
+210 AGAGGV
-215 FGQTIAGAG
+215 GQTIAGAG
-224 GAIAPSLPGIARS
+224 GAIAPSLPGIARA
-237 GVTAVGRGFTSP
+237 GLTAAGRGFTSP
-249 ETVLENIQAM
+249 QTILENIQAM
-259 KGAGTEATLGQATG
+259 SGAGTEATLGQATG
-273 ARPIQYLESALG
+273 ARPIQFLESALG
-285 ITPGASGYMA
+285 VTPGASGYMA

-313 QELAPGATELSA
+313 QQLAPGATELSA
-325 GSKIRRG
+325 GSKIKRG
-332 LKDVFLPEARKVQN
+332 IRDVFLPEARNVQN
-346 DLYANV
+346 QLYADV
-352 DKYIPKTAEVD
+352 DKYIPKNTTVD
-363 LSNTLNLLNELTAPL
+363 LSNTKNLINQLTAPL
-378 SGLKETSKS
+378 QGLEATSKS
-387 KIVTND
+387 NLVTNNT
-393 LIKNLTSGLNI
+393 IKELMSGLNI
-404 DILPPPQKLILDK
+404 DLASG
-417 NGVPFVLP
+417 N
-425 QQQAKIPI
+425 KIPI
-433 ESVRIL
+433 ESVRTL

-481 DAKRAKEI
+481 NAKRAKQI

-502 LLQPIIDKATPEK
+502 LLQPIIDRATPER

-524 KADTTILGTVM
+524 RADTTILGTVM
-535 NALPQDAR
+535 DALPQDAR
-543 KEFVAAF
+543 REFVAAF
-550 LNKMGRAVSST
+550 LNKMGRATSSA
-561 QDVAGNVFSTETFLT
+561 QDVSGKVFSTETFLT

-581 RGSPKEILFGNFGQS
+581 RGSPKEILFNNFGQS

-621 SGSGQKVVAAGTI
+621 SGSAQKLVAAGTI
-634 GAGIMAL
+634 GGGIMAL
-641 FTQPAALV
+641 LTAPAALIPV
-649 PMAQGAVTANLAAR
+649 AKTAGIANLSAR
-663 AMTNPK
+663 ALTNPK

-701 PELKDIADG
+701 PELRDIADG

-717 SDLKR
+717 SDLQR

>member
-37 QGQQAVQGQDGLSV
+37 QGQQAVQGQDGLSA

-112 YGIRGE
+112 YGVRGE

-185 ILKAEPAM
+185 LLKAEPAM
-193 QMAQSATGG
+193 QVAQSVTGG
-202 MAQQAAKE
+202 MAQQAAE
-210 SGAGS
+210 EAGAGGV
-215 FGQTIAGAG
+215 GQTIAGAG
-224 GAIAPSLPGIARS
+224 GAIAPSLPAIARA
-237 GVTAVGRGFTSP
+237 GVTSAARGFASP
-249 ETVLENIQAM
+249 EAVLENIQAM
-259 KGAGTEATLGQATG
+259 RGAGTEATLGQATG
-273 ARPIQYLESALG
+273 AKPIQYLESALG

-295 KKGAEQQAQIGSK
+295 RKGAEQQAQIGSK
-308 IEQIS
+308 IEQIA

-332 LKDVFLPEARKVQN
+332 LKDVFLPEARNVQ
-346 DLYANV
+346 DQLYADV
-352 DKYIPKTAEVD
+352 DKYIPKNSTVD
-363 LSNTLNLLNELTAPL
+363 LSDTKNLINQLTAPL
-378 SGLKETSKS
+378 QGLEATSKS
-387 KIVTND
+387 NLVTNNT
-393 LIKNLTSGLNI
+393 IKELMSGLNI
-404 DILPPPQKLILDK
+404 DLSSG
-417 NGVPFVLP
+417 N
-425 QQQAKIPI
+425 KIPI
-433 ESVRIL
+433 ESVSTL

-445 QLGKFQMDSDFPRA
+445 QLGKFQMDSNFPRV

-683 SIPAFISTL
+683 SLPAFISTL

>member
-37 QGQQAVQGQDGLSV
+37 QGQQAVQGQDGLSA

-185 ILKAEPAM
+185 LLKAEPAM
-193 QMAQSATGG
+193 QVAQSASGG
-202 MAQQAAKE
+202 MAQQAAE
-210 SGAGS
+210 EAGAGGV
-215 FGQTIAGAG
+215 GQTIAGAG
-224 GAIAPSLPGIARS
+224 GAIAPSLPAIARA
-237 GVTAVGRGFTSP
+237 GVTSAARGFASP

-259 KGAGTEATLGQATG
+259 RGAGTEATLGQATG
-273 ARPIQYLESALG
+273 AKPIQYIESALG

-325 GSKIRRG
+325 GSKIRQG
-332 LKDVFLPEARKVQN
+332 IKDVFLPQARKYQN
-346 DLYANV
+346 TLYSEV
-352 DKYIPKTAEVD
+352 EKYIPKNTEVD
-363 LSNTLNLLNELTAPL
+363 ISNTKNLLNEITAPL
-378 SGLKETSKS
+378 PGMRATSESSLLKNQV
-387 KIVTND
+387 ID
-393 LIKNLTSGLNI
+393 QLTSGLNI
-404 DILPPPQKLILDK
+404 DTALGGGLPLS
-417 NGVPFVLP
+417 GVR
-425 QQQAKIPI
+425 
-433 ESVRIL
+433 EL
-439 RSRIGD
+439 RSRIGEK
-445 QLGKFQMDSDFPRA
+445 LGQFQMDSNFPRA
-459 ELLRIYGALSD
+459 ELLRLYGALTD
-470 DVGRVVDAAGP
+470 DIAKVVGNAGP
-481 DAKRAKEI
+481 EAKLAF
-489 ADEYTKKLHDKMD
+489 DEANAYTKRLHDKID
-502 LLQPIIDKATPEK
+502 LLQPIIDKATPER

-524 KADTTILGTVM
+524 KADTTILNTVM
-535 NALPQDAR
+535 NAVPQEAR
-543 KEFVAAF
+543 REFVAAF

-561 QDVAGNVFSTETFLT
+561 QDVTGNVFSTETFLT

-621 SGSGQKVVAAGTI
+621 SGTTQKLVAAGTI
-634 GAGIMAL
+634 GGGIMAL
-641 FTQPAALV
+641 LTAPATLIPAAK
-649 PMAQGAVTANLAAR
+649 AAGIANLSAR
-663 AMTNPK
+663 ALTNPK

-683 SIPAFISTL
+683 SLPAFISTL

>member
-101 ARAYNSEMAQK
+101 ARAYNSEMAQR

-185 ILKAEPAM
+185 LLKAEPAM
-193 QMAQSATGG
+193 QVAQSVTGG
-202 MAQQAAKE
+202 MAQQAAE
-210 SGAGS
+210 EAGAGGV
-215 FGQTIAGAG
+215 GQTIAGAG
-224 GAIAPSLPGIARS
+224 GAIAPSLPAIARA
-237 GVTAVGRGFTSP
+237 GVTSAARGFASP
-249 ETVLENIQAM
+249 EAVLENIQAM
-259 KGAGTEATLGQATG
+259 RGAGTEATLGQATG
-273 ARPIQYLESALG
+273 AKPIQYLESALG

-308 IEQIS
+308 IEQIA

-325 GSKIRRG
+325 GSKIRQG
-332 LKDVFLPEARKVQN
+332 IKDVFLPQARKYQN
-346 DLYANV
+346 TLYAEV
-352 DKYIPKTAEVD
+352 EKYIPKNTEVD
-363 LSNTLNLLNELTAPL
+363 ISNTKNLLNEITAPL
-378 SGLKETSKS
+378 PGMKATSESSLLKNQV
-387 KIVTND
+387 ID
-393 LIKNLTSGLNI
+393 QLTSGLNI
-404 DILPPPQKLILDK
+404 DTALGGGLPLS
-417 NGVPFVLP
+417 GVR
-425 QQQAKIPI
+425 
-433 ESVRIL
+433 EL
-439 RSRIGD
+439 RSRIGEK
-445 QLGKFQMDSDFPRA
+445 LGQFQMDSNFPRA
-459 ELLRIYGALSD
+459 ELLRLYGALTED
-470 DVGRVVDAAGP
+470 IAKVVGNAGP
-481 DAKRAKEI
+481 EAKLAF
-489 ADEYTKKLHDKMD
+489 DEANAYTKRLHDKID
-502 LLQPIIDKATPEK
+502 LLQPIIDKATPER

-524 KADTTILGTVM
+524 KADTTILNTVM
-535 NALPQDAR
+535 DAVPQEAR
-543 KEFVAAF
+543 REFVAAF

-621 SGSGQKVVAAGTI
+621 SGTTQKLVAAGTI
-634 GAGIMAL
+634 GGGIMAL
-641 FTQPAALV
+641 LTAPATLIPAAK
-649 PMAQGAVTANLAAR
+649 AAGIANLSAR
-663 AMTNPK
+663 ALTNPK

-675 KQYDAPTS
+675 KKYDAPTS
-683 SIPAFISTL
+683 SLPAFISTL

-717 SDLKR
+717 SYLKR